1 MKKLLTIAILIL
13 TLCFALVGCT
23 DDAKTPPETG
33 TPSVGTEQGNT
44 DGDDTKQDGENTPD
58 IEQNETPQIGSN
70 TTDGEQGSGAEQK
83 ERIEKMYITI
93 GGNKMEVT
101 LENNSSADALVELL
115 KSGDIIYTA
124 SDYGGFEKVGGLGH
138 TLPTNHTQIKTE
150 PGDVILY
157 LTDQIVLFYGS
168 NSWSYTRLGKIKYS
182 SLSELK
188 SFLGAGNGNIQVT
201 LSLK

>member
-1 MKKLLTIAILIL
+1 MKKFFAIFLIVL
-13 TLCFALVGCT
+13 ALCFAVGCT
-23 DDAKTPPETG
+23 DDKKSPPETG

-44 DGDDTKQDGENTPD
+44 DGDGQDSENTPD
-58 IEQNETPQIGSN
+58 NKDSDN
-70 TTDGEQGSGAEQK
+70 DSEQK
-83 ERIEKMYITI
+83 EKIETMYIAI
-93 GGNKMEVT
+93 NGNKMEVT

-115 KSGDIIYTA
+115 KKGDITYSA
-124 SDYGGFEKVGGLGH
+124 DDYGGFEKVGGLGH
-138 TLPTNHTQIKTE
+138 TLPTNHAQLKTE

-157 LTDQIVLFYGS
+157 QTDQIVLFYGS

-188 SFLGAGNGNIQVT
+188 SFLGAGSGSVQVT